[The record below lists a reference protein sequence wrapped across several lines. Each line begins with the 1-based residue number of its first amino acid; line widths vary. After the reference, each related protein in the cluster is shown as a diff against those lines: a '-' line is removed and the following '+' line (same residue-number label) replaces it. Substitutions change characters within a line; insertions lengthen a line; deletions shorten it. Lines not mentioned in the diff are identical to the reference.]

1 MLPRSCRKVL
11 VVATL
16 LTAGAAFLPADIF
29 PFGSSAVGC
38 PFCTAQG
45 QTLTNDAAQASMILY
60 GRLTNARLD
69 PKDFNAG
76 STDLIIEE
84 VVKPHEILGD
94 KKQVTLPR
102 YLPQEKENQYKYL
115 VFCDVFKGAL
125 DPYRGVAV
133 KPDSR
138 IAEYLKG
145 ALAVKDKDAATR
157 LKYFLDYLDDSD
169 VEVSNDA
176 YMEFGN
182 ADYKDYRPVAE
193 KAPAD
198 KLAKWLTDANTPP
211 SRLGL
216 YGSMLGHCGKAE
228 HGKLLRD
235 LLDDPQRQ
243 YTSGIDGILAGLVL
257 LQPKEGW
264 KYLTDLVNDPK
275 KDFLLR
281 YAGLRAARFFH
292 EFRPDVV
299 PVKQVIPAVCS
310 LLDQKDIADLAVEDL
325 RKWSQWDVADRVL
338 DLFANPTH
346 DVPIIRRAVIKYA
359 LTHPKGTSKRVDDFV
374 AARRKENAALV
385 DDLEELLR
393 MEAPPKPAAPAT
405 PGPAKK

>member
-1 MLPRSCRKVL
+1 MLPRSCRKWL
-11 VVATL
+11 LAATL
-16 LTAGAAFLPADIF
+16 FVTAEVTAWTLSHGAARA
-29 PFGSSAVGC
+29 C

-69 PKDFNAG
+69 PKDLNAG
-76 STDLIIEE
+76 ATDLIIES
-84 VVKPHEILGD
+84 VVKTHDILGNQ
-94 KKQVTLPR
+94 KQITLPR

-138 IAEYLKG
+138 IADYLKG
-145 ALAVKDKDAATR
+145 ALAVKDKDAQTR
-157 LKYFLDYLDDSD
+157 LRYFFDYLDDSD

-176 YMEFGN
+176 YMEYGN
-182 ADYKDYRPVAE
+182 SDYVDFRPVAQ
-193 KAPAD
+193 KLPAD
-198 KLAKWLTDANTPP
+198 KVAKWLTDPNTPP

-228 HGKLLRD
+228 HATVLRALLE
-235 LLDDPQRQ
+235 DPQRE
-243 YTSGIDGILAGLVL
+243 YTSGLDGILAGYVL

-264 KYLTDLVNDPK
+264 VYLTDTIKDTK

-281 YAGLRAARFFH
+281 YAALRATRFFH
-292 EFRPDVV
+292 DFRPDVV
-299 PVKQVIPAVCS
+299 PVKDVVVAVTA
-310 LLDQKDIADLAVEDL
+310 LLPHKDIADLAIEDL
-325 RKWSQWDVADRVL
+325 RKGSHWEVADKVL
-338 DLFANPTH
+338 DVYSLPSH

-359 LTHPKGTSKRVDDFV
+359 LTCQKSVNKRVAEFIEQ
-374 AARRKENAALV
+374 RRKENPGLV

-393 MEAPPKPAAPAT
+393 MEAPPKPASPPPPT
-405 PGPAKK
+405 DKK